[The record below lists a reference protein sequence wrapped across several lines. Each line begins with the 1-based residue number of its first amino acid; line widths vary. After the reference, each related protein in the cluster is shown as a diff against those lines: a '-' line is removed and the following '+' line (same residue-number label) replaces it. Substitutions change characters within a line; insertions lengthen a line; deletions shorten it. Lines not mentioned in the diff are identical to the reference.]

1 MMRRAG
7 LFKNRL
13 KAAGILAV
21 LTALL
26 LLVNLQ
32 GRTNVTDM
40 NQTLTSLRNDRL
52 LPVVYA
58 QEITRLLYENKM
70 LISGGYHSAEIKANF
85 NAIEVL
91 AKKYEAT
98 KLTAEETTQWKQFR
112 LELKQLSITEQ
123 TVSTSEQMTS
133 FNHLQKALARLTDIQ
148 VIESA
153 RLMKNGEKAISSNI
167 LLSNLMAGLGLASG
181 ILILVLLNITR
192 YSFHQPEQRHMLN

>member
-7 LFKNRL
+7 LFKHGL

-70 LISGGYHSAEIKANF
+70 LMNVSYHSAEIKANF
-85 NAIEVL
+85 NSIEVL

-98 KLTAEETTQWKQFR
+98 KLTAEEAAQWKRFR
-112 LELKQLSITEQ
+112 LELKQLSIIEQ
-123 TVSTSEQMTS
+123 TLSTSEQMTS
-133 FNHLQKALARLTDIQ
+133 FNHLQQILARLTDIQ
-148 VIESA
+148 VIESD
-153 RLMKNGEKAISSNI
+153 RLMKNGEKAVSSNI
-167 LLSNLMAGLGLASG
+167 LLFNLMAGLGLVSG
-181 ILILVLLNITR
+181 ILILVMLNTTHF
-192 YSFHQPEQRHMLN
+192 SFHQPEQRHMLN

>member
-7 LFKNRL
+7 LFRHRL

-58 QEITRLLYENKM
+58 QEITHLLYENKM
-70 LISGGYHSAEIKANF
+70 LMSRDSHSAEIKANF

-98 KLTAEETTQWKQFR
+98 KLTAEEAAQWKRFR
-112 LELKQLSITEQ
+112 LELKQLSIIEQ
-123 TVSTSEQMTS
+123 TLSTSEQMAS
-133 FNHLQKALARLTDIQ
+133 FNHLQQVLARLTDIQ
-148 VIESA
+148 VIESD
-153 RLMKNGEKAISSNI
+153 RLMKNGEKAVSSNI
-167 LLSNLMAGLGLASG
+167 LLSNLMAGLGLVSG
-181 ILILVLLNITR
+181 ILILVLLNTTR

>member
-7 LFKNRL
+7 LFKHGL

-70 LISGGYHSAEIKANF
+70 LMSESYHSAEIKANF
-85 NAIEVL
+85 NSIEVL
-91 AKKYEAT
+91 AKKYEGT
-98 KLTAEETTQWKQFR
+98 KLTAEEAAQWKRFR

-123 TVSTSEQMTS
+123 TLSTSEQMAS
-133 FNHLQKALARLTDIQ
+133 FNHLQQVLARLTDIQ
-148 VIESA
+148 VIESD
-153 RLMKNGEKAISSNI
+153 RLMKNGEKAVSSNI
-167 LLSNLMAGLGLASG
+167 LLFNLMAGLGLVSG
-181 ILILVLLNITR
+181 ILILVMLNTTHF
-192 YSFHQPEQRHMLN
+192 SFHQPEQRHMLN